1 MDYVGIGIVVRG
13 SLLGIVVLSMLLLL
27 VMLLL
32 LLLVII
38 LVADVPCLGLLDD
51 VLFRTGTILGRP
63 RVVAVYFARRDHGR
77 VVG

>member
-1 MDYVGIGIVVRG
+1 
-13 SLLGIVVLSMLLLL
+13 MLLLL
-27 VMLLL
+27 VVLLL
-32 LLLVII
+32 LLLVVVI
-38 LVADVPCLGLLDD
+38 LVADVPCLGLLND